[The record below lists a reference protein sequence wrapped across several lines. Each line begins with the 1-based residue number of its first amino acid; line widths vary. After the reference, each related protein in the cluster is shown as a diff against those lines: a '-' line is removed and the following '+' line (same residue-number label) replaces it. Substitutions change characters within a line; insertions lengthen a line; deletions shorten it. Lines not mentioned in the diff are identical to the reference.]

1 MVGDC
6 EAEELLT
13 TVGNSIK
20 RTPILC
26 LADLLEERVHVIAL
40 GIVVEDEREEEP
52 PALSLEVTGIAG
64 RTKVLTC

>member
-1 MVGDC
+1 MWWDDC

-13 TVGNSIK
+13 AVGNPIK
-20 RTPILC
+20 LAPILF

-40 GIVVEDEREEEP
+40 GIVEDEREEEP
-52 PALSLEVTGIAG
+52 PALPLEVALIAG